1 MLYTV
6 ALSGSLG
13 DIQDVDSPRFSA
25 FLLTDK
31 AGLSDMNALASYGS
45 TGSWCG

>member
-1 MLYTV
+1 MLYKGG
-6 ALSGSLG
+6 LSRSYGT
-13 DIQDVDSPRFSA
+13 IQDVDSPRFSA